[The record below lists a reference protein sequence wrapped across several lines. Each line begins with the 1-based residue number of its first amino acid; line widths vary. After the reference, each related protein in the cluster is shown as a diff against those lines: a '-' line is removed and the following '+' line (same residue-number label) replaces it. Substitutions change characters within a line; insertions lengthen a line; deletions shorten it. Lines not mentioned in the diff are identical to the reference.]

1 MLALAEVSWSL
12 EIADNSTNMDN
23 ERSE

>member
-1 MLALAEVSWSL
+1 MIALAEVFWDL